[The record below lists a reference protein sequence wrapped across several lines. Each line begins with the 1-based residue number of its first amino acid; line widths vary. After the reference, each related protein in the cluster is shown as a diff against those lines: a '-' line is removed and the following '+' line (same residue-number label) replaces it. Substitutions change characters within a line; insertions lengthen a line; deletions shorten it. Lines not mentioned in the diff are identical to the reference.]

1 MEKYLYFR
9 TTDTLA
15 DDDDSGQSLLVKAS
29 DFRGAQP
36 TSDTAVTLYFNP
48 VIALH
53 DEASDAFVNSDTV
66 VLNTGTNNAK
76 EVFQGIARAIAGI
89 SFSSSSMIVV
99 ADDVESKYLEGIAT
113 CGAITVTQAFS

>member
-9 TTDTLA
+9 TTATLA

-53 DEASDAFVNSDTV
+53 DEASDAVVNSDTV

-76 EVFQGIARAIAGI
+76 EVFQGIARAIAGT

>member
-9 TTDTLA
+9 TTATLA
-15 DDDDSGQSLLVKAS
+15 DDDDTAQSLVVKAS

-36 TSDTAVTLYFNP
+36 KSDSAVTLYFNP

-53 DEASDAFVNSDTV
+53 DEASNAVVNSDTV

-76 EVFQGIARAIAGI
+76 QVFNAIARAIAGAN
-89 SFSSSSMIVV
+89 FQNQAMITV
-99 ADDVESKYLEGIAT
+99 ADDVNSIYLDGIAT
-113 CGAITVTQAFS
+113 CGAISVTAAFS

>member
-9 TTDTLA
+9 TTATLA
-15 DDDDSGQSLLVKAS
+15 DDDDTAQSLVVKAS

-53 DEASDAFVNSDTV
+53 DEAGDAFVNSDTV

-76 EVFQGIARAIAGI
+76 QVFNAIARAIAGAN
-89 SFSSSSMIVV
+89 FQNQAMITV
-99 ADDVESKYLEGIAT
+99 ADDVNSIYLDGIAT
-113 CGAITVTQAFS
+113 CGAISVTAAFS

>member
-9 TTDTLA
+9 TTATLA
-15 DDDDSGQSLLVKAS
+15 DDDDTARSLVVKAS
-29 DFRGAQP
+29 DFRGGKP

-53 DEASDAFVNSDTV
+53 DEATNAVVNSDTV

-76 EVFQGIARAIAGI
+76 QVFNGIAQAIAGAN
-89 SFSSSSMIVV
+89 FQNQAMITV
-99 ADDVESKYLEGIAT
+99 ADDVSSIYLDGIAT
-113 CGAITVTQAFS
+113 CGAITVTAAYS

>member
-9 TTDTLA
+9 TTATLA

-53 DEASDAFVNSDTV
+53 DEATNAFVNSDTV

-76 EVFQGIARAIAGI
+76 EVFQGIARAIAGT

>member
-53 DEASDAFVNSDTV
+53 DEATNAFVNSDTV

>member
-9 TTDTLA
+9 TTATLA
-15 DDDDSGQSLLVKAS
+15 DDDDTAQSLVVKAS

-53 DEASDAFVNSDTV
+53 DEASNAVVNSDTV

-76 EVFQGIARAIAGI
+76 QVFAGIAAAISGANFQ
-89 SFSSSSMIVV
+89 SQAMITV
-99 ADDVESKYLEGIAT
+99 ADDVNGIYLDGIAT
-113 CGAITVTQAFS
+113 CGAIAVTAAYS